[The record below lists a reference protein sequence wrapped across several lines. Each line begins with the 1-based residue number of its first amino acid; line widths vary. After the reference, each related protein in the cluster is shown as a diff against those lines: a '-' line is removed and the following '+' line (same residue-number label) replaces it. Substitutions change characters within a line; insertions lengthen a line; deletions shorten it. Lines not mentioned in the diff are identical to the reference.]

1 MLRSHCNRLIC
12 RVSLVCLATLVLAPQ
27 LSAADR
33 PLNFARDIR
42 PILSNTCFKCHGPD
56 EKERKAGLRLDTQEG
71 GHAKLESGTF
81 AVVPGKVEASELIAR
96 ITTDDPT
103 TKMPPPE
110 SGKKITPE
118 QIATLKRW
126 IAEGGNW
133 SQHWSFI
140 QPKRVDAPAIK
151 NQAWAKNEIDR
162 FIAAKLEAEGLEPT
176 KPADKITLIRR
187 VTYDLTG
194 LPPTP
199 AEVDLFL
206 ADTSADA
213 YEHVVDRLLQ
223 SSRYGEHMARYWLD
237 AARYGDTH
245 GLHLDNERSLWPYRD
260 WVIKAFNTNKKF
272 DEFTVEQLAGDLL
285 PGSTLDQQVASGFN
299 RNNVSTS
306 EGGSIN
312 DEVLVRY
319 AVDRVETVS
328 TVFLG
333 MTMGCAVCH
342 DHKFDPVTQKE
353 FYQLFAFYNGVAD
366 QAMDGNALSPPPII
380 KTSTEEQKAKLAAF
394 DVQVAEAQKK
404 IVDELAKVEYTEPA
418 DAASPAS
425 IEPKEFVW
433 VDDAVPAGAK
443 LEGTTEWKF
452 VTKAEGP
459 VFSGEKA
466 STRTATDLSQHFF
479 TGATSGLKIG
489 EGDKL
494 FAYVYLDPKNPP
506 REVML
511 QFNDGAW
518 EHRAYWGDNSIPW
531 GTENSPARVA
541 MGPLPKIGEWVR
553 LEVEAAK
560 VGLNPGAVLNGW
572 AFTQQA
578 GTCYWD
584 RAGSVTRTPQADQ
597 SFDSLTQWAAY
608 EKAQSK
614 STLPGPILEAAK
626 AEADK
631 RNDDQ
636 KKALRNYFL
645 ENVYA
650 KTKPNFEPLKKQLA
664 DLQKQRTD
672 FDNAIPTTL
681 VMADMAQARETFILV
696 RGAYNKKADKVT
708 AGVPAIFP
716 PVPKDVPMNRLG
728 LAKWLM
734 DPSHPMTARVT
745 INRFWQQVFGTGIV
759 KTAEDFGAQGQW
771 PTHPELLDW
780 LATEFVRTG
789 WDTKGM
795 IKLMVM
801 SNTYQQA
808 SNVNPELQ
816 QRDPGNE
823 LLARGPRFRFDAEVI
838 RDSALAVSG
847 LLVER
852 VGGKSVKT
860 YQPEGLWEAVGF
872 VGSNTSKFTQD
883 QGEALYRR
891 SMYTF
896 WKRTSPPPGM
906 TTFDAPSRENCSVR
920 RPRTNTPL
928 QALALMNDK
937 QYVEASRA
945 LAQRMMTEGGATP
958 EERLAFGFRLL
969 TARRPTADEIAV
981 LIPLYQAQ
989 LALFQADKDAAT
1001 KLISYGDSK
1010 RNETLEVSEFAA
1022 WTMMANLMLNLDE
1035 SVTKE

>member
-1 MLRSHCNRLIC
+1 MLRLHFNCLAC
-12 RVSLVCLATLVLAPQ
+12 CVSMVCLIGSGFTQKV
-27 LSAADR
+27 SAADR

-42 PILSNTCFKCHGPD
+42 PILSHTCFKCHGPD

-71 GHAKLESGTF
+71 GHAKLESGSF
-81 AVVPGKVEASELIAR
+81 AVVPGKIEASELIAR
-96 ITTDDPT
+96 IMTDDPT
-103 TKMPPPE
+103 LKMPPPE

-118 QIATLKRW
+118 QIATLKKW
-126 IAEGGNW
+126 ISEGGNW

-140 QPKRVDAPAIK
+140 SPKRVDAPAIK
-151 NQAWAKNEIDR
+151 NVAWARNEIDR
-162 FIAAKLEAEGLEPT
+162 FIAARLDAEGLEPS

-187 VTYDLTG
+187 VSFDLTG

-199 AEVDLFL
+199 SEVDAFL
-206 ADTSADA
+206 ADTSAEA

-223 SSRYGEHMARYWLD
+223 SSRYGEHMSRYWLD

-272 DEFTVEQLAGDLL
+272 NEFTVEQLAGDLL
-285 PGSTLDQQVASGFN
+285 PQASLEQQVASGFN

-333 MTMGCAVCH
+333 MTLGCAVCH

-366 QAMDGNALSPPPII
+366 QAMDGNALSPPPVI
-380 KTSTEEQKAKLAAF
+380 KTSTDEQKAKLAAF
-394 DVQVAEAQKK
+394 DVQIAEAQKK
-404 IVDELAKVEYTEPA
+404 VVDELAKVEYTEPA
-418 DAASPAS
+418 DAANPVST
-425 IEPKEFVW
+425 EPKEYVW
-433 VDDAVPAGAK
+433 FDDAPPAGAK
-443 LEGTTEWKF
+443 LEGNTEWKF

-459 VFSGEKA
+459 VFSNEKA
-466 STRTATDLSQHFF
+466 STRTATELSQHFF
-479 TGATSGLKIG
+479 TGATSGLRIG

-506 REVML
+506 KEVML

-518 EHRAYWGDNSIPW
+518 EHRAYWGENAIPW
-531 GTENSPARVA
+531 GAENSPARVA

-572 AFTQQA
+572 AFTQHG

-584 RAGSVTRTPQADQ
+584 KSGSVTRTPQAGL
-597 SFDSLTQWAAY
+597 SFDSLAQWAAY

-614 STLPGPILEAAK
+614 STLPPPVLEVAK
-626 AEADK
+626 LEADK

-636 KKALRNYFL
+636 KKILRNYFL

-650 KTKPNFEPLKKQLA
+650 KTKPTFEPLKKQVA

-716 PVPKDVPMNRLG
+716 PVPKDAPMNRLG
-728 LAKWLM
+728 LAKWLVE
-734 DPSHPMTARVT
+734 PSHPMTARVT
-745 INRFWQQVFGTGIV
+745 INRFWQQLFGAGIV
-759 KTAEDFGAQGQW
+759 KTSEDFGAQGQW

-780 LATEFVRTG
+780 LATEFIRTG
-789 WDTKGM
+789 WDVKGM

-801 SNTYQQA
+801 SNAYQQ
-808 SNVNPELQ
+808 SSQVSPQLQ
-816 QRDPGNE
+816 QRDPNNE

-838 RDSALAVSG
+838 RDSALSVSG
-847 LLVER
+847 LLIER
-852 VGGKSVKT
+852 VGGKSVKP
-860 YQPEGLWEAVGF
+860 YQPDGLWEAVGF
-872 VGSNTSKFTQD
+872 VGSNTSAFKQD

-945 LAQRMMTEGGATP
+945 LAQRMMLEGGATA
-958 EERLAFGFRLL
+958 EERLALGFRLL
-969 TARRPTADEIAV
+969 TARRPSAEEIAV

-989 LALFQADKDAAT
+989 LTIYQADKDAAT

-1010 RNETLEVSEFAA
+1010 RDEKLEISELAA